1 MQESEAVKVSEN
13 DRLLAPPRPL
23 LSRNPMQWLR
33 FFGPGAII
41 ASLNVGSGEVLF
53 PSRSGAIFGY
63 DLLWI
68 FLLFSVLKWA
78 MAYSSMRHMMLTGA
92 HPYERWS
99 SLPGPRGWLPL
110 FIIIVALLC
119 SPVWNSFMQGIL
131 GSVSTWIFGVGDLHI
146 WATVWV
152 AVSLV
157 LLAMGGYNF
166 LEKTQLVILGS
177 MLVAVFVALV
187 YVGPDWW
194 GVLKGLFLPQVL
206 VYPDWVPQLYPSFR
220 DRSEWVEYT
229 VYAAAI
235 GGQSYDYFCY
245 ASFLRDKRWGRA
257 DMGIASAEEV
267 ARIAESKKHPVRVW
281 VRAGVIDTVLSFAM
295 IVLIAAAFAILGAMI
310 LQPQKLVPDGVDLL
324 NHQAQFLTTLSPALL
339 PLYQLAVFLA
349 FFGSLYAGP
358 EMGYRICNEF
368 LLTLPRWR
376 DRLPAGK
383 IRWAVIFWTLGGG
396 LSILWLS
403 RPFPGVTLIDI
414 ITPAGLYTGVLLC
427 GFYCLAN
434 VWVDWRFLPA
444 PLRMPGWLVALNV
457 IGGVI
462 FGYMGLTALWDHTV
476 WHAVIF
482 PAVLFAA
489 MFLAFQLRFL
499 YQPPRTGTETRNL
512 R

>member
-1 MQESEAVKVSEN
+1 MQGSETVKVSEN
-13 DRLLAPPRPL
+13 DRLLVPPRSL
-23 LSRNPMQWLR
+23 LSRNPAQWLR
-33 FFGPGAII
+33 FFGPGAIV
-41 ASLNVGSGEVLF
+41 ASLNVASGEVLF

-110 FIIIVALLC
+110 FIVITALLC
-119 SPVWNSFMQGIL
+119 TPFWESFMQGIL
-131 GSVSTWIFGVGDLHI
+131 GTVSTWIFGVGDLHI

-152 AVSLV
+152 AVSLF
-157 LLAMGGYNF
+157 LLAVGGYNF
-166 LEKTQLVILGS
+166 LEKAQLLILGS
-177 MLVAVFVALV
+177 MLVAVFVALI
-187 YVGPDWW
+187 YVSPDWL
-194 GVLKGLFLPQVL
+194 GVFKGLFVPQVL
-206 VYPDWVPQLYPSFR
+206 VYPDWVPQLYPSFQ
-220 DRSEWVEYT
+220 DRSEWVELT

-235 GGQSYDYFCY
+235 GGQSYDYLCY
-245 ASFLRDKRWGRA
+245 TSFLRDKRWGRA
-257 DMGIASAEEV
+257 DMGIATTEELE
-267 ARIAESKKHPVRVW
+267 RIAESKKHPVRVW

-295 IVLIAAAFAILGAMI
+295 IVVIATAFAVLGAII
-310 LQPQKLVPDGVDLL
+310 LQPQKLIPDGVDLL

-349 FFGSLYAGP
+349 FFGSLYGGP
-358 EMGYRICNEF
+358 EMSYRVFNEY

-376 DRLPAGK
+376 DRLPARK
-383 IRWAVIFWTLGGG
+383 IRWAVILWNLGGG
-396 LSILWLS
+396 LAVLWLS
-403 RPFPGVTLIDI
+403 RPFPEVTLIDI

-444 PLRMPGWLVALNV
+444 PLRMPIWLAALNV
-457 IGGVI
+457 IGSI
-462 FGYMGLTALWDHTV
+462 AFGYMGLTALWDHTV
-476 WHAVIF
+476 WHAVIL
-482 PAVLFAA
+482 PVVLCGS

-499 YQPPRTGTETRNL
+499 YQSPGEAMAATS
-512 R
+512 